1 MTLNTEYDRR
11 YFSWLCSM
19 VGVRP
24 NSMAGELL
32 MEFHSHPFIMSVER
46 DENRYEDGL
55 TLRRAFSFESD
66 IHYVPDNWYSKE
78 CSFLEMM
85 VALSERLGMHIDA
98 DTSVT
103 FWHLMRNLGLN
114 KMSEVPETE
123 IEKIIDTVNH
133 RTFERDGSGSLFPLR
148 VATRDQRH
156 IEMYAQMQD
165 YIMELDL

>member
-1 MTLNTEYDRR
+1 MILNTEHDRR

-24 NSMAGELL
+24 SGMAGELL
-32 MEFHSHPFIMSVER
+32 REFHMHPFTPVIKR
-46 DENRYEDGL
+46 DENRYEDGV

-66 IHYVPDNWYSKE
+66 IRYVPDEWYQEE

-85 VALSERLGMHIDA
+85 VAISERLGLHIDA
-98 DTSVT
+98 ETSVT

-114 KMSEVPETE
+114 KMSDVPDAV
-123 IEKIIDTVNH
+123 IDRIVEAINN
-133 RTFERDGSGSLFPLR
+133 RTFERDGAGSLFPLR
-148 VATRDQRH
+148 VATRDQRC

>member
-1 MTLNTEYDRR
+1 MTLNTEHDRR
-11 YFSWLCSM
+11 YFTWLCSM

-24 NSMAGELL
+24 NGLSGELL
-32 MEFHSHPFIMSVER
+32 TQFHNQPFTPVVER

-66 IHYVPDNWYSKE
+66 IHYVPVKWYTDE

-85 VALSERLGMHIDA
+85 VALSERLGMHIDV
-98 DTSVT
+98 DTPVA

-114 KMSEVPETE
+114 KMSDIPDTEV
-123 IEKIIDTVNH
+123 EKIVDRIND
-133 RTFERDGSGSLFPLR
+133 RTFDRDGKGSLFPLR

-156 IEMYAQMQD
+156 IELYAQMQD

>member
-1 MTLNTEYDRR
+1 MGLH
-11 YFSWLCSM
+11 
-19 VGVRP
+19 
-24 NSMAGELL
+24 NS
-32 MEFHSHPFIMSVER
+32 PFEPSVER

-55 TLRRAFSFESD
+55 TLRRAFAFESD
-66 IHYVPDNWYSKE
+66 ISHVPDDWFNKE
-78 CSFLEMM
+78 CSFFEMM

-103 FWHLMRNLGLN
+103 FWHLMRNIGLN

-123 IEKIIDTVNH
+123 IEKIVSRING
-133 RTFERDGSGSLFPLR
+133 RTFDRDGKGSLFPLR